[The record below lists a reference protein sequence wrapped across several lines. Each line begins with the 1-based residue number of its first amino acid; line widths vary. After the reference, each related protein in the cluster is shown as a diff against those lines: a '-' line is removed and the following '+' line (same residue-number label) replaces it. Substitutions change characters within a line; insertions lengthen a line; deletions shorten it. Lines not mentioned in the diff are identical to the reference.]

1 MGRTYPCRLPHNSH
15 NGKRLRRPARAHP
28 YNICVIHL
36 LYGKDNYRV
45 HRALASIRA
54 ELGAGEA
61 DGALE
66 SNTTVLDGKAL
77 SPQELFAH
85 ATAAPFLASNRLVIV
100 EGLLAALGR
109 ERGTRKGKGK
119 KKGDDEDPLVPW
131 REAAA
136 QLGDTS
142 SMPETTTLVFVE
154 GEIGKNAAF
163 TIFAAVATTT
173 EYAPLAPPEVT
184 RWVRDGARE
193 RGTKISDKAADALAR
208 SSGGDLWA
216 LSNELEKLAAYAG
229 REPIDEAMVAELVE
243 TAAETKM
250 WDLTDPIVGGDERAA
265 IHALQRLLAEGEP
278 PPVLLAV
285 IAGQY
290 RRMVVV
296 KDMLERRVPKS
307 EIAKAIDSKG
317 REFIVDKAARLA
329 NRYGWPALHEAYRKL
344 LDADLSVKRGL
355 QDDESALQLLVH
367 ELCALAPKAS
377 QRPAYAR

>member
-1 MGRTYPCRLPHNSH
+1 M
-15 NGKRLRRPARAHP
+15 
-28 YNICVIHL
+28 IHL

-119 KKGDDEDPLVPW
+119 KKGDDDDPLVSW
-131 REAAA
+131 RQAAA

-163 TIFAAVATTT
+163 TVFAPVATTT

-184 RWVRDGARE
+184 RWVRDGAKE
-193 RGTKISDKAADALAR
+193 RGTKISDQAAEALAR

-229 REPIDEAMVAELVE
+229 REPIDEAMVADLVE

-296 KDMLERRVPKS
+296 KDMLERRAPKS
-307 EIAKAIDSKG
+307 EITKAIDSKG